1 MLDASGE
8 SLALLFVR
16 VVLVDD
22 SEAEETAEVARVLR
36 YEAGFQKV
44 HKVVCALRS
53 FSRSWKLLQTEPCTD
68 CVLD

>member
-1 MLDASGE
+1 VRTTVGLLRVGGRDLGVLDPSGE

-36 YEAGFQKV
+36 
-44 HKVVCALRS
+44 
-53 FSRSWKLLQTEPCTD
+53 
-68 CVLD
+68 